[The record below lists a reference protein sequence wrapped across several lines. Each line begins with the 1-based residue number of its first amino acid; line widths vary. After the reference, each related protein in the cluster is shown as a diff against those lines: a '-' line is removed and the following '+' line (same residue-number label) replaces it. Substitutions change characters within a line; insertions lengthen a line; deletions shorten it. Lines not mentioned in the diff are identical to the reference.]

1 MSHTWECALRKTYYK
16 FRNTGTRNYGTR
28 NTDGTAEHWRNTG
41 TQAQA
46 ERRKTDGAIEIPQNS
61 GTGEYQRNNGTTKQ
75 HQEILPIQ
83 NDDILSRQHKKVER
97 LHKCS
102 NILKLKLSS
111 EKEDGVFFFIL
122 FIIFNHVIWSL
133 RALVYISPSCKVSFY
148 CTSVEVYQ
156 IILKLRCWPL
166 VFIFYKAF

>member
-1 MSHTWECALRKTYYK
+1 MSQTWECALRKTYYK
-16 FRNTGTRNYGTR
+16 TTGTRNY
-28 NTDGTAEHWRNTG
+28 GTAEHWRNTG

-46 ERRKTDGAIEIPQNS
+46 EQRKTDGTIEIPQNS
-61 GTGEYQRNNGTTKQ
+61 GTGEYQRNNGTTPRDTTNT
-75 HQEILPIQ
+75 ERRPIEQ
-83 NDDILSRQHKKVER
+83 TTWKNRTFT
-97 LHKCS
+97 KCS

-166 VFIFYKAF
+166 VFILYKAF